1 MRSTP
6 QAPDPAACR
15 WQGLFPLRC
24 PLIGVVH
31 LQPLPGSPGWCGDF
45 GAVLAAALA
54 DARAYAEGGADG
66 LIVENFGD
74 VPFWRGTVPPETVA
88 AMTRIATSVAA
99 ATPLPLGI
107 NVLRND
113 PLAALAIAQV
123 SGARFLRVNVLS
135 GACVTDQGVIE
146 GQAAELLRRRRLLAA
161 ESVLILADV
170 LVKHGSPLAPL
181 GMAEAVADVLQRG
194 GADGVIV
201 SGVGT
206 GQPTARRD
214 LERATAAARGAPVL
228 IGSGASEDR
237 IAALV
242 PHCDGVIAGTEMKE
256 DGLIERPV
264 DPARVAALQSALDQ
278 AIRNQSSGQRVL
290 PQFQH
295 SVPFL

>member
-1 MRSTP
+1 MP
-6 QAPDPAACR
+6 PAPDAAACR

-54 DARAYAEGGADG
+54 DASAYVEGGADG

-74 VPFWRGTVPPETVA
+74 VPFWRGAVPAETVA

-113 PLAALAIAQV
+113 PLSALAIAQV

-161 ESVLILADV
+161 EPILILADV
-170 LVKHGSPLAPL
+170 LVKHGAPLAPL

-228 IGSGASEDR
+228 IGSGASPDR

-242 PHCDGVIAGTEMKE
+242 PHCDGVIAGTEMKQ

-264 DPARVAALQSALDQ
+264 DPVRVAELQSALDQ
-278 AIRNQSSGQRVL
+278 AIRNQSSGKRVL